1 MVSVHADPAPAVFAI
16 GLGCAVCCVGDPALI
31 GVHARHGAMHVLATG
46 TYGFAGSFTS
56 VSTAGY
62 ADRDLCV
69 AAAWEI
75 LAQPVTAFN
84 HAGKL

>member
-1 MVSVHADPAPAVFAI
+1 
-16 GLGCAVCCVGDPALI
+16 
-31 GVHARHGAMHVLATG
+31 MHVLATG

>member
-1 MVSVHADPAPAVFAI
+1 MAAIQTWCYAP
-16 GLGCAVCCVGDPALI
+16 VG
-31 GVHARHGAMHVLATG
+31 HGF
-46 TYGFAGSFTS
+46 GFAGSFTS

-75 LAQPVTAFN
+75 LAQPQTAFY